1 MHQEPISKSTRHLLL
16 VLASVCALM
25 ACAKETTEWSAN
37 IPPPPNVAD
46 MVGMTANPSGL
57 ATVRVIVQFNQPVAF
72 NDPAFLKT
80 LQDQAQARVRYIAAV
95 SGDTHVFSL
104 QLPADQS
111 AGPVLNRLAALPSV
125 TRVELDQKAKAQ

>member
-1 MHQEPISKSTRHLLL
+1 MKTVRRLIFVL
-16 VLASVCALM
+16 VSVCALM
-25 ACAKETTEWSAN
+25 ACAKGAPEWSAN
-37 IPPPPNVAD
+37 VPPPPDITDLVNKA
-46 MVGMTANPSGL
+46 TSPSGL

-95 SGDTHVFSL
+95 SGDTHVYSL

-111 AGPVLNRLAALPSV
+111 AEPVLHRLAALPSV
-125 TRVELDQKAKAQ
+125 TRVDLDQKVKAQ

>member
-1 MHQEPISKSTRHLLL
+1 MKTIRRLLFLL
-16 VLASVCALM
+16 VSVCALI
-25 ACAKETTEWSAN
+25 ACAKGAPEWSAN
-37 IPPPPNVAD
+37 VPPPPDVAD
-46 MVGMTANPSGL
+46 LVERASNPSGL

-95 SGDTHVFSL
+95 SGDTHVYSL

-111 AGPVLNRLAALPSV
+111 AEPVLHRLGALPTV
-125 TRVELDQKAKAQ
+125 TRAELDQKAKAQ

>member
-1 MHQEPISKSTRHLLL
+1 LKTIRRLLFLL
-16 VLASVCALM
+16 VSVCALI
-25 ACAKETTEWSAN
+25 ACAKGAPEWSAN
-37 IPPPPNVAD
+37 VPPPPDVAD
-46 MVGMTANPSGL
+46 LVERASNPSGL

-95 SGDTHVFSL
+95 SGDTHVYSL

-111 AGPVLNRLAALPSV
+111 AEPVLHRLGALPTV
-125 TRVELDQKAKAQ
+125 TRAELDQKAKAQ